1 MSKQFITI
9 RIHTDVKAEIDRQ
22 IRERQ
27 VELDKNITVSEFIRY
42 LLK

>member
-1 MSKQFITI
+1 MSKKFITI
-9 RIHTDVKAEIDRQ
+9 RIHTDVKSEIDRR

-27 VELDKNITVSEFIRY
+27 VELDKNITVSEFVRY